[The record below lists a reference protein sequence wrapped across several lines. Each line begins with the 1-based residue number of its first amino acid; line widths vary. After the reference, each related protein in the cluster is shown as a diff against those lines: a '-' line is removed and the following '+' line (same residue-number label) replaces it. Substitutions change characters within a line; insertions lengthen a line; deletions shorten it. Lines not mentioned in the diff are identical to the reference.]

1 MSAFDDEF
9 GLFGDENKAEEEE
22 RTSTLGARRI
32 ASDEAAHDDIE
43 PEDERPRRGPRG
55 DRRDRTGGGTG
66 APASGEGRPR
76 RREYGGDRGARKTDD
91 PAVAQQ
97 RALDLLGFLARK
109 LVSKPDNV
117 LVEEVE
123 TDKGPVVEL
132 VVEHED
138 LGKVIGRS
146 GRVAQALRT
155 LVRASAEGRI
165 SIDIISFEDEVL
177 EGEAEHAGDLDVAD
191 GATTAPTARTTT
203 PRNDA
208 NAGRVAG
215 VFGLRGELKV
225 AASRIGDGCARDRY
239 GACARCCPTG
249 RRARCAF
256 ARCAGT
262 KGGRWSRST
271 ASTTRTQPKRSSA
284 RRSRSIAAR
293 WSWRADEYFDD
304 DLVGCALV
312 DANGTALGDG
322 GRPSSTIRRKT
333 CCSSARSAR
342 SCRWCAPS

>member
-9 GLFGDENKAEEEE
+9 GLFGDEDKAPEEE

-32 ASDEAAHDDIE
+32 ASDEASHDDIE

-55 DRRDRTGGGTG
+55 GRRDRSDAG
-66 APASGEGRPR
+66 SSDEGERRPR
-76 RREYGGDRGARKTDD
+76 RDYGGTRGARKTDD

-117 LVEEVE
+117 LVEEVDTE
-123 TDKGPVVEL
+123 KGKVVEL

-177 EGEAEHAGDLDVAD
+177 EEEAEHAGDGASDVEGD
-191 GATTAPTARTTT
+191 IDT
-203 PRNDA
+203 
-208 NAGRVAG
+208 
-215 VFGLRGELKV
+215 GE
-225 AASRIGDGCARDRY
+225 
-239 GACARCCPTG
+239 
-249 RRARCAF
+249 
-256 ARCAGT
+256 
-262 KGGRWSRST
+262 
-271 ASTTRTQPKRSSA
+271 
-284 RRSRSIAAR
+284 
-293 WSWRADEYFDD
+293 DD
-304 DLVGCALV
+304 DEGDEA
-312 DANGTALGDG
+312 TAE
-322 GRPSSTIRRKT
+322 
-333 CCSSARSAR
+333 
-342 SCRWCAPS
+342 